1 MQAEPPAIIQA
12 GPMSEAEWRAFV
24 VSELRHLREQGRM
37 NGEALEYLL
46 RMAKEDEKRDEASHA

>member
-1 MQAEPPAIIQA
+1 MT
-12 GPMSEAEWRAFV
+12 EAEWRAFV

-46 RMAKEDEKRDEASHA
+46 RMAKEDEKRDEAAHV